1 MTVDGR
7 IAAFMP
13 VAGSTTAALVFL
25 TTYRTG
31 ELRALISDSNATLW
45 SYSREAMICTL
56 LPLLTA
62 LLIVFSMG
70 LAIDALDALL
80 GPRGFSASQAAFV
93 LFVGLLIVVAIYQLF
108 LAGTA
113 WKQWTTKRNAG

>member
-1 MTVDGR
+1 
-7 IAAFMP
+7 MP

-25 TTYRTG
+25 TTFRTG
-31 ELRALISDSNATLW
+31 ELRALISDNSATLW

-62 LLIVFSMG
+62 LLVVFSMG
-70 LAIDALDALL
+70 LAIDAVHALR
-80 GPRGFSASQAAFV
+80 GRHGFSAPDAAFV
-93 LFVGLLIVVAIYQLF
+93 LFVGLLIMVVMYQLF

-113 WKQWTTKRNAG
+113 WKQWNTKRAAG